1 MNTIT
6 EENAKTK
13 SDIAILLFA
22 RKNDDFRTFVSL
34 AEKLLDRYVAEQE
47 NKFPNLADLKT
58 YHMQLKH
65 DNGVFNLTTSGTSY
79 AGAIRSVME
88 TEKCPERAIVKIWT

>member
-1 MNTIT
+1 MITIT
-6 EENAKTK
+6 EDNAKTK

-34 AEKLLDRYVAEQE
+34 VEKLLDRYAAEPDS
-47 NKFPNLADLKT
+47 KFPNLADIQT

-65 DNGVFNLTTSGTSY
+65 DNGIFNLTTSSTSY
-79 AGAIRSVME
+79 AEAIRSVME
-88 TEKCPERAIVKIWT
+88 AKKCNERAIVKIWT